1 MSLIFKL
8 IKDNWILMSVSALI
22 LLLYTVMGEAYEE
35 KLASH
40 RYVVGKGKSIIL
52 ASSDDYGYFLIL
64 YQNSTNGGLLKAG
77 YNVEVETISMPFSF
91 LFFSFHSFTLK
102 SIALI
107 CALSESFTHA

>member
-1 MSLIFKL
+1 
-8 IKDNWILMSVSALI
+8 MSVSTLI
-22 LLLYTVMGEAYEE
+22 LLLYAVLVEAYEE

-64 YQNSTNGGLLKAG
+64 YQNSTNGGLLKALG

-91 LFFSFHSFTLK
+91 LFFSFFSTPL
-102 SIALI
+102 L
-107 CALSESFTHA
+107 